1 MSSHKKL
8 TKRFSRRNG
17 PKKMLIK
24 GLLVNLITHNQMVT
38 TKAKAFEIK
47 RLFDKSVTLAKK
59 NNLNSFR
66 LLMARLSN
74 KEAASKLLNEI
85 APRMLQRNGGYTTV
99 VKMPNRSGDNS
110 PMAFIKIL

>member
-24 GLLVNLITHNQMVT
+24 GLLVNLINNNEIVT
-38 TKAKAFEIK
+38 TKAKAFELK
-47 RLFDKSVTLAKK
+47 RHFDKSVTLAKK
-59 NNLNSFR
+59 GNLNSLR
-66 LLMARLSN
+66 LLVGRLSN
-74 KEAASKLLNEI
+74 KNAASKLVNEI
-85 APRMLQRNGGYTTV
+85 APKFKNRNGGYTSI
-99 VKMPNRSGDNS
+99 VKMPNRAGDKS